1 MAVDTFIP
9 EVWHASLMTALRD
22 SYVFSGLVNRDYE
35 GDIAES
41 GDTVHIGA
49 LSDVTIKNYVKNT
62 TKIDPDTLNTTDQTM
77 VIDQSKFFAFEVDD
91 IDARQV
97 KNSGDLLNK
106 AALSAADGLGQ
117 NLDTFVS
124 GLMVAGAGNVLAPA
138 AVTTSDAA
146 YKVLVTLRVKC
157 DRVKMPTEGRF
168 LVVSPEFYGLILQDN
183 RFIDASRYGST
194 SALIKGEVGRI
205 LDFRVIVSNRV
216 PVGTPATAPAV
227 SSYVI
232 AGHSIAT
239 TLAEQIRK
247 VEAYRPQDSFS
258 DAIKGLHL
266 FGGKVV
272 RPEAL
277 VVQDIDVTL

>member
-22 SYVFSGLVNRDYE
+22 SYVFAGLVNRDYE
-35 GDIAES
+35 GDIAEA

-49 LSDVTIKNYVKNT
+49 LSDVTIKDYVKNST
-62 TKIDPDTLNTTDQTM
+62 VISPDTLATTDQTM

-117 NLDTFVS
+117 NLDTFLS
-124 GLMVAGAGNVLAPA
+124 GLMTAGAGNVIAPA
-138 AVTTSDAA
+138 AISTPDEA
-146 YKVLVTLRVKC
+146 YKVLVTVRVKC
-157 DRVKMPTEGRF
+157 DRAKMPAEGRF
-168 LVVSPEFYGLILQDN
+168 LVVSPEFYGLILQDS
-183 RFIDASRYGST
+183 RFIDASKYGST
-194 SALIKGEVGRI
+194 DGIQRGEVGRI
-205 LDFRVIVSNRV
+205 LGFRVLVSNRV
-216 PVGTPATAPAV
+216 PVGTAATPPAV
-227 SSYVI
+227 SGFVI

-239 TLAEQIRK
+239 TLAEQITK

-258 DAIKGLHL
+258 DALKGLHL

>member
-22 SYVFSGLVNRDYE
+22 SYVFAGLVNRDYE
-35 GDIAES
+35 GDIAEA

-49 LSDVTIKNYVKNT
+49 LSDVTIKDYVKNV
-62 TKIDPDTLNTTDQTM
+62 TKIDPDTLATTDQTL
-77 VIDQSKFFAFEVDD
+77 VIDQSKMFAFEVDD

-117 NLDTFVS
+117 NLDTYVS
-124 GLMVAGAGNVLAPA
+124 GLMVAGAGNVIAPDSA
-138 AVTTSDAA
+138 ATPDEA
-146 YKVLVTLRVKC
+146 YKIVVKVKVKA
-157 DRVKMPTEGRF
+157 DRAKMPVEGRF
-168 LVVSPEFYGLILQDN
+168 LVVSPEFHGLLLQDN

-194 SALIKGEVGRI
+194 EPILRGEVGRV
-205 LDFRVIVSNRV
+205 LNFRVMVSNRV
-216 PVGTPATAPAV
+216 PTGTAATPPAV
-227 SSYVI
+227 SGFLI

-239 TLAEQIRK
+239 TLAEQISK

-258 DAIKGLHL
+258 DALKGLHL

>member
-22 SYVFSGLVNRDYE
+22 SYVFASLVNRDYE

-62 TKIDPDTLNTTDQTM
+62 TVIAPDTLATTDQTM

-124 GLMVAGAGNVLAPA
+124 GLMVAGASNVIAPA
-138 AVTTSDAA
+138 DVSTPDQA
-146 YKVLVTLRVKC
+146 YKVLVVVKVKC
-157 DRVKMPTEGRF
+157 DRAKMPVEGRF
-168 LVVSPEFYGLILQDN
+168 LVISPEFHGLLLQDN
-183 RFIDASRYGST
+183 RFIDVSRYGS
-194 SALIKGEVGRI
+194 SEPILRGEVGRV
-205 LDFRVIVSNRV
+205 LGFRVIVSNRI
-216 PVGTPATAPAV
+216 PQGTAGTAPEV
-227 SSYVI
+227 SNFLI
-232 AGHSIAT
+232 AGHQIAT

-272 RPEAL
+272 RGEAL